1 MRRTLLLVVGL
12 LTLALAVPTVT
23 SAHGGGHHG
32 KHKKWKKAH
41 RSFVPGGTAGTVTSF
56 ENGVLTITLNNGST
70 VSGAVDD
77 DTFIGCV
84 TAAAPPAPTVARRSN
99 SGHRGWGGW
108 EDDDHDWGDGHRR
121 CGKWS
126 DCDEEDLV
134 PGATVWKAKLEI
146 DEDGAEWEKVKL
158 IVQAPP
164 PSDT

>member
-12 LTLALAVPTVT
+12 LALALAASTVA

-32 KHKKWKKAH
+32 KHKKYKKAH

-56 ENGVLTITLNNGST
+56 ESGVLTITLNNGST
-70 VSGAVDD
+70 VSGTVDE

-84 TAAAPPAPTVARRSN
+84 TTTAPPPAPTVARRSN
-99 SGHRGWGGW
+99 YGHGGW
-108 EDDDHDWGDGHRR
+108 DHDDHDWGDGHRR

-134 PGATVWKAKLEI
+134 PGATVWKAKLDI
-146 DEDGAEWEKVKL
+146 DDGGAEWEKVKL

-164 PSDT
+164 SDT